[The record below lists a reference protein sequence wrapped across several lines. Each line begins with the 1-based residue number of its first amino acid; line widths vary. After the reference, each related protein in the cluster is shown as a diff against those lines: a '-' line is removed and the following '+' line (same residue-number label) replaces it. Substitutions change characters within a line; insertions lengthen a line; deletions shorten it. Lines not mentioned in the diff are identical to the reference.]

1 MPERRIRIGCGGNVL
16 ENRKDYSMV
25 KLIIFLL
32 AILFVA
38 NPIDAKDQTRQDKA
52 QTTHTPQAIQ
62 LDPVKAAAYIPKV
75 AGTTPWQ
82 WLLSAELIDLNSKP
96 LAKKIALPNDSKTVD
111 QVMRGKLGTRLP
123 PKLEVVFGKEITQFD
138 GKEIRLA
145 GFMLPL
151 DMKEKQTHF
160 MLSAYPASCPYCLPG
175 GPNATIEVFCKK
187 GVTFT
192 FDPIVLRG
200 KLKLLRDD
208 PSGFFY
214 RMTDVV
220 AVR

>member
-1 MPERRIRIGCGGNVL
+1 MRIF
-16 ENRKDYSMV
+16 M
-25 KLIIFLL
+25 II
-32 AILFVA
+32 
-38 NPIDAKDQTRQDKA
+38 PIAVMLVMNTAGAQDKSVA
-52 QTTHTPQAIQ
+52 TKQTAAGHVPQTIQ
-62 LDPVKAAAYIPKV
+62 LDAVKAAAYIPKV
-75 AGTTPWQ
+75 AGTTSWN
-82 WLLSAELIDLNSKP
+82 WLLSAELVNLNENPAK
-96 LAKKIALPNDSKTVD
+96 KKIALASDSATVD
-111 QVMRGKLGTRLP
+111 RVMRGKLGAEP
-123 PKLEVVFGKEITQFD
+123 PPRLEVIFSKEAKQLD

-160 MLSAYPASCPYCLPG
+160 MLSAYPPSCPYCLPG
-175 GPNATIEVFCKK
+175 GPNATIEVFCKQ

-192 FDPIVLRG
+192 YDPIVLRG